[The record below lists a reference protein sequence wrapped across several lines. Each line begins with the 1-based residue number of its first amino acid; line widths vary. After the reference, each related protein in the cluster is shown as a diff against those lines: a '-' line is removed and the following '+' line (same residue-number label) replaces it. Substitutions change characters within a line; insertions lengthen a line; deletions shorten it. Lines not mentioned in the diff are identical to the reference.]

1 VIGML
6 REHITIPARTGNQR
20 GDQLLQQHRAI
31 CDAICAHRPEE
42 ARAAMQ
48 SHIDFVSSHAVGA
61 GG

>member
-1 VIGML
+1 V
-6 REHITIPARTGNQR
+6 A
-20 GDQLLQQHRAI
+20 DQLLQQHRAI